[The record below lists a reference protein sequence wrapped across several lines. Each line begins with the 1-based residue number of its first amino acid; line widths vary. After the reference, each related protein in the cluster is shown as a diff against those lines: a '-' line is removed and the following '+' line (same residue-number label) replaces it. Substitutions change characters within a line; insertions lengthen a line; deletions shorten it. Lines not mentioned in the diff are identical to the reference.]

1 MEEFSKILKDKI
13 GEHDPEEV
21 IKKINN

>member
-1 MEEFSKILKDKI
+1 MEEFSKILKDRI